1 MVSIKLLL
9 FAAPAAVFVVGV
21 AAVIVIPSVVP
32 YVHNFAYV

>member
-21 AAVIVIPSVVP
+21 AAAIVIPSVVP